1 MLVQIMFFVSPVLYS
16 GTTVGQE
23 AGKFFS
29 YAYYVNPMA
38 TVLDGMRWA
47 LLDLPA
53 PSPAKILISI
63 VSAILL
69 LLGSILYFRRA
80 ERFFADV
87 I

>member
-1 MLVQIMFFVSPVLYS
+1 
-16 GTTVGQE
+16 
-23 AGKFFS
+23 
-29 YAYYVNPMA
+29 
-38 TVLDGMRWA
+38 VLDGIRWA

-63 VSAILL
+63 GSAALL
-69 LLGSILYFRRA
+69 LTGAILYFKRA